1 MRPPSELP
9 GDSRG
14 QPGDDFRGILMLAI
28 GALAFSTSSLLVRLA
43 FPISALEVTFW
54 RLFFAALFVTGI
66 AAIRGELRGWFQE
79 ILSYWAYGL
88 AMSLHFLFF
97 VAAPWFTSIAH
108 ALSIVYFSPAII
120 AIASTRIFAERRT
133 RIQAAGI
140 AISIAGIAVMS
151 GFEPEMTGKKLL
163 GDLFALL
170 SGAMFAVYSILGRV
184 RRRQVS
190 VFAYTS
196 RMYAWAA
203 LWALPLL
210 LVSFEPANYTAG
222 RFTALVLAGV
232 VPIGIGH
239 TLYNAALRYLSATRT
254 NLMATQ
260 EVTGGILLGA
270 IFLAELPGPVTI
282 VGVLMNLAGIVIV
295 LTRRASIRPREQPD
309 IPSRTP
315 PPPD

>member
-1 MRPPSELP
+1 
-9 GDSRG
+9 
-14 QPGDDFRGILMLAI
+14 
-28 GALAFSTSSLLVRLA
+28 
-43 FPISALEVTFW
+43 
-54 RLFFAALFVTGI
+54 
-66 AAIRGELRGWFQE
+66 
-79 ILSYWAYGL
+79 
-88 AMSLHFLFF
+88 
-97 VAAPWFTSIAH
+97 
-108 ALSIVYFSPAII
+108 
-120 AIASTRIFAERRT
+120 
-133 RIQAAGI
+133 
-140 AISIAGIAVMS
+140 
-151 GFEPEMTGKKLL
+151 
-163 GDLFALL
+163 
-170 SGAMFAVYSILGRV
+170 MFAVYSILGRV